1 MPLSNTGIRTAKPEA
16 KPRKL
21 YDERGLFLLLSPKG
35 GKWWRLKYRFDGKEK
50 LLSLGVYPDVSLKQ
64 ARERRDDARKLVADG
79 VDPSKNRKAKKA
91 ARADRAGNSFEVV
104 AREWFSKYSKNWG
117 DDHRQRIIR
126 RLERDIFPWIGK
138 NPVDGVTVPELLKVL
153 QRIESRGA
161 LETAHRALGDCGEI
175 FRYAIA
181 TGRAE
186 RDIPAI
192 FVEHC
197 LHQEVSTWLP

>member
-79 VDPSKNRKAKKA
+79 VDPSENRKATKA
-91 ARADRAGNSFEVV
+91 TRADRAGNSFEVV
-104 AREWFSKYSKNWG
+104 AREWFS
-117 DDHRQRIIR
+117 
-126 RLERDIFPWIGK
+126 
-138 NPVDGVTVPELLKVL
+138 LLYLKPL
-153 QRIESRGA
+153 
-161 LETAHRALGDCGEI
+161 TK
-175 FRYAIA
+175 
-181 TGRAE
+181 
-186 RDIPAI
+186 
-192 FVEHC
+192 
-197 LHQEVSTWLP
+197 LPFKAQH